1 MFTIE
6 YQSFSDP
13 LISSHVRGATEYMV
27 KIMVTINDK
36 ELNDLLGKFSAK
48 LSNAMGHVGCT
59 SQVDV
64 TTAAAIE
71 Q

>member
-1 MFTIE
+1 
-6 YQSFSDP
+6 
-13 LISSHVRGATEYMV
+13 MV